1 MTFVSRRAYNSVRK
15 RDVTLMNK
23 EVGGE
28 WGQGGVGRED
38 HGLNR
43 KVPASV
49 LQTGVL
55 TPHQLYT
62 LVTLG
67 NLAS

>member
-38 HGLNR
+38 RSIQLSELNT
-43 KVPASV
+43 KEK
-49 LQTGVL
+49 Q
-55 TPHQLYT
+55 
-62 LVTLG
+62 
-67 NLAS
+67 NL